1 MIRVC
6 IFCGSNDGD
15 DPAYTEAAIA
25 VTRGLVA
32 RGIGVVYGGGRVG
45 LMGTVADTALA
56 AGGEVIG
63 IIPEML
69 AAREVAHRGLTE
81 LHVVDSMHERKAMM
95 AALSD
100 AFITLPGGFGT
111 LEEIFEVV
119 TWRQLGYHEKPSGI
133 LNVGGYYD
141 PLLAFCDTAV
151 AHGFVKAHDRT
162 NLLAGRDPAELIDAV
177 LARVPNAARD
187 AG

>member
-1 MIRVC
+1 MRVC

-15 DPAYTEAAIA
+15 RPAYRHAAVA
-25 VTRGLVA
+25 VAESLVR
-32 RGIGVVYGGGRVG
+32 RGIGIVYGGGRVG
-45 LMGTVADTALA
+45 LMGTVADAALA

-69 AAREVAHRGLTE
+69 AEREVAHRHLSE
-81 LHVVDSMHERKAMM
+81 LHVVGSMHERKAMM

-119 TWRQLGYHEKPSGI
+119 TWRQLGYHEKPSGV
-133 LNVGGYYD
+133 LNVEGYYD
-141 PLLAFCDTAV
+141 SLITFCDDAV
-151 AHGFVKAHDRT
+151 ARGFVKANDRK
-162 NLLAGRDPAELIDAV
+162 NLIASDDVETLIDAL
-177 LARVPNAARD
+177 LALVNPLAVRD
-187 AG
+187 

>member
-1 MIRVC
+1 VRVC

-15 DPAYTEAAIA
+15 RPAYRDTAIA
-25 VTRGLVA
+25 VARSLA
-32 RGIGVVYGGGRVG
+32 HRGIGIVYGGGRVG
-45 LMGTVADTALA
+45 LMGTVADAAIA

-69 AAREVAHRGLTE
+69 AEREVAHRHLSE
-81 LHVVDSMHERKAMM
+81 LHVVGSMHERKAMM

-119 TWRQLGYHEKPSGI
+119 TWRQLGYHQKPSGI
-133 LNVGGYYD
+133 VNVEGYYD
-141 PLLAFCDTAV
+141 SLIAFCDDAV
-151 AHGFVKAHDRT
+151 ARGFVKPEDRKNLIASDDVET
-162 NLLAGRDPAELIDAV
+162 LIDTLLALVKPSTIRE
-177 LARVPNAARD
+177 
-187 AG
+187 

>member
-1 MIRVC
+1 MRVC

-15 DPAYTEAAIA
+15 RPAYRETAIA
-25 VTRGLVA
+25 AAQSLVR
-32 RGIGVVYGGGRVG
+32 RGIGIVYGGGRVG
-45 LMGTVADTALA
+45 LMGTIADAALA

-69 AAREVAHRGLTE
+69 ADREVAHRHLSE
-81 LHVVDSMHERKAMM
+81 LHVVGSMHERKAMM

-119 TWRQLGYHEKPSGI
+119 TWRQLGYHEKPSGV
-133 LNVGGYYD
+133 LNVAGYYD
-141 PLLAFCDTAV
+141 SLISFCDEAV
-151 AHGFVKAHDRT
+151 ARGFVKASDRK
-162 NLLAGRDPAELIDAV
+162 NLIASDDVEALIDAL
-177 LARVPNAARD
+177 LALVNPSTVRD
-187 AG
+187 

>member
-1 MIRVC
+1 MRVC
-6 IFCGSNDGD
+6 VFCGSNDGD
-15 DPAYTEAAIA
+15 DPAYTAGAISA
-25 VTRGLVA
+25 TKALVA
-32 RGIGVVYGGGRVG
+32 RGIGIVYGGGRVG

-100 AFITLPGGFGT
+100 AFLTLPGGFGT

-119 TWRQLGYHEKPSGI
+119 TWRQLGYHEKPSAL
-133 LNVGGYYD
+133 LNIEGYYD
-141 PLLAFCDTAV
+141 PLLAFCDSAV
-151 AHGFVKAHDRT
+151 AHGFVKPADRG
-162 NLLAGRDPAELIDAV
+162 NLIAGDDIEALLDALLALVKP
-177 LARVPNAARD
+177 VPGNVH
-187 AG
+187 